1 MNFKLDTLT
10 FEGPLDLLLHLLH
23 KNKVSIYDIPIA
35 EITNQYIEYVEQMQD
50 LDMEG
55 TGEFLV
61 MAAHLLLIKSR
72 MLLPGN
78 EEEEDGVDPRTELVD
93 RLIEYAKYKESAAFL
108 QGKQN
113 SDFNVFYKAPDEIKL
128 PKVQVVE
135 ERIPLSRLLR
145 AFEDVMER
153 KREKDDFV
161 IKREALE
168 TIVKRETVPVKTR
181 IYHIYKRFSGRKSL
195 SFETLF
201 ADVLSRA
208 EAVSTFLAVL
218 ELMRRGK
225 MTATDENDALT
236 LTLNDTEPLGEEFEG
251 IDNEI

>member
-1 MNFKLDTLT
+1 MDFKLDTLT

-35 EITNQYIEYVEQMQD
+35 EITNQYIEYVEQMQK
-50 LDMEG
+50 LDMES

-61 MAAHLLLIKSR
+61 MAAQLLLIKSK

-78 EEEEDGVDPRTELVD
+78 EEESEAVDPRTELVD
-93 RLIEYAKYKESAAFL
+93 RLIEYAKYKESAEFL
-108 QGKQN
+108 KKMQN
-113 SDFNVFYKAPDEIKL
+113 SDFDVFYKAPDKIQL
-128 PKVQVVE
+128 PKVQTVE
-135 ERIPLSRLLR
+135 EYIPLSRLLR

-168 TIVKRETVPVKTR
+168 TIVKRETVPVKTK

-201 ADVLSRA
+201 ADVLTRA

-225 MTATDENDALT
+225 MTAADDSVLT
-236 LTLNDTEPLGEEFEG
+236 LTLNDTEPLGDEFDT